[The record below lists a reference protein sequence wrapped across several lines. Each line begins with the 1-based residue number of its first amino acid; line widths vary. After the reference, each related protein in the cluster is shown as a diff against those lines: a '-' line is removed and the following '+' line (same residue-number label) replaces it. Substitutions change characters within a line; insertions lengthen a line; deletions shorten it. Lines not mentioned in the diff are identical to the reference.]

1 MLAEA
6 ELAAPS
12 WALGIA
18 LGPVGPAGQKP
29 SVSVKRCSRKTL
41 GMWEMGSHRVPEP
54 LLWEAAYKKRQR
66 GVKS

>member
-1 MLAEA
+1 MLPLA

-12 WALGIA
+12 WALGIV
-18 LGPVGPAGQKP
+18 LCPVGPAGQKP
-29 SVSVKRCSRKTL
+29 SVKRCSRKTL

-54 LLWEAAYKKRQR
+54 LLWEVAYKKTQR